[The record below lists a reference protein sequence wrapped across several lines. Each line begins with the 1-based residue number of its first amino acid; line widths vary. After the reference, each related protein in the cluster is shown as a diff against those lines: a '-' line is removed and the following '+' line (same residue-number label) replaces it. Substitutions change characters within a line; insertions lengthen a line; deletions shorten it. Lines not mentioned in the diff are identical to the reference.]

1 MKKFFFSAAFLC
13 SQIGFAQQ
21 NQVATQYA
29 QLITPADLKDN
40 LSVIAS
46 DALEGRYTGS
56 RGQKMAAA
64 FISNHFEA
72 LGLQAPVN
80 GSHYMP
86 VELFAS
92 KPGDIYMKAG
102 TSRYNNFNE
111 IVYFG
116 QSDSGGEISLE
127 TVFLG
132 KANDTDFEYID
143 VKDKAVLIFAD
154 ELSFNV
160 LGTLRPKAAKAREKG
175 ARMILVVANG
185 KPEDFKP
192 FADQLKGFFSDGALS
207 L

>member
-1 MKKFFFSAAFLC
+1 MKKILTAFACLL
-13 SQIGFAQQ
+13 SQIVLAQP
-21 NQVATQYA
+21 NPLAMQYA

-64 FISNHFEA
+64 FINNHFET

-132 KANDTDFEYID
+132 KGSEADFAYVD
-143 VKDKAVLIFAD
+143 VKDKAV
-154 ELSFNV
+154 V
-160 LGTLRPKAAKAREKG
+160 
-175 ARMILVVANG
+175 
-185 KPEDFKP
+185 
-192 FADQLKGFFSDGALS
+192 
-207 L
+207 